1 MRRPLPFCWAL
12 LLARVSARNVLYIAV
27 DDLRSDIGAYG
38 LPVKTPNIDA
48 LAATGLRFNHSY
60 CQLSVCAPSRMS
72 FMTSRRPDTFGV
84 WNFIDTVPNTTLST
98 PRMFRDAGYLTLGL
112 GKTFHQDQGAW
123 NEANTWTPPADGGL
137 AYYPYE
143 SGTCPFGNEGGGHCM
158 KDDLEIYDWNLTQ
171 TTLEYLDYAASA
183 ARAAPARPFF
193 LMTGFRKPHAPWEYP
208 ARMWDLYADDEI
220 ATAAFDTL
228 GRGTPQIAWSNQ
240 LNVQLE
246 NGSSYAYS
254 PYSAVPEAVQRDQRR
269 AYYADVSYVDEHVG
283 AILTRLDEHGLADET
298 AVVFHADHGYHLG
311 EHGEWEKKSNF
322 DLVVRVPLIV
332 RVPWKPRAVGA
343 TAAALVELIDVM
355 PTLAGLLELPAPD
368 VDGADVSVVFD
379 DPTAAA
385 EKDAAYH
392 QYPACGVTAWNAT
405 REACNSVPKE
415 QFDVMS
421 YSVRTYAWRYT
432 LWLPWDNTT
441 LTATWD
447 DDSVDEL
454 YAHAGDDSTDL
465 DRWENTNLALDPA
478 YAHVTARLRAKLQ
491 AHFAAS
497 A

>member
-1 MRRPLPFCWAL
+1 MM
-12 LLARVSARNVLYIAV
+12 SK
-27 DDLRSDIGAYG
+27 SSG
-38 LPVKTPNIDA
+38 
-48 LAATGLRFNHSY
+48 
-60 CQLSVCAPSRMS
+60 SVC
-72 FMTSRRPDTFGV
+72 
-84 WNFIDTVPNTTLST
+84 
-98 PRMFRDAGYLTLGL
+98 
-112 GKTFHQDQGAW
+112 
-123 NEANTWTPPADGGL
+123 
-137 AYYPYE
+137 E
-143 SGTCPFGNEGGGHCM
+143 SGA
-158 KDDLEIYDWNLTQ
+158 LS
-171 TTLEYLDYAASA
+171 AS
-183 ARAAPARPFF
+183 
-193 LMTGFRKPHAPWEYP
+193 
-208 ARMWDLYADDEI
+208 
-220 ATAAFDTL
+220 TA
-228 GRGTPQIAWSNQ
+228 
-240 LNVQLE
+240 
-246 NGSSYAYS
+246 
-254 PYSAVPEAVQRDQRR
+254 
-269 AYYADVSYVDEHVG
+269 
-283 AILTRLDEHGLADET
+283 
-298 AVVFHADHGYHLG
+298 
-311 EHGEWEKKSNF
+311 
-322 DLVVRVPLIV
+322 
-332 RVPWKPRAVGA
+332 
-343 TAAALVELIDVM
+343 
-355 PTLAGLLELPAPD
+355 D